1 MTLDEALTSR
11 DTINIKLKEILDEAT
26 DPWGINV
33 SRVELKNID
42 PPAEIKNAMEKQMK
56 AEREKREKILQ
67 AEAFQESE
75 IKKAD
80 GEAKAMVKR
89 AEAKRDADIAI
100 AQGKA
105 KAIEMTYEA
114 EAKGLEKL
122 KDAQANSTVV
132 QLKSF
137 EALQKLADGKATKI
151 IVPTSVAE
159 STTKQSI
166 FAEMLKT
173 PIEEDVK

>member
-1 MTLDEALTSR
+1 
-11 DTINIKLKEILDEAT
+11 
-26 DPWGINV
+26 
-33 SRVELKNID
+33 
-42 PPAEIKNAMEKQMK
+42 
-56 AEREKREKILQ
+56 
-67 AEAFQESE
+67 
-75 IKKAD
+75 
-80 GEAKAMVKR
+80 MVKR

-159 STTKQSI
+159 STTKQS
-166 FAEMLKT
+166 
-173 PIEEDVK
+173 DVYKRQVQQIHCLP